1 MLYSR
6 FCIKKMGIPFTLIIL
21 QQLDTINCLK
31 NVAYKTGLV
40 YNTTFSEMTGNYIYL
55 KTENLQKTGSFKVRG
70 AFNKIAHLSDEEKR
84 NGVIA
89 SSAGNHAQG
98 VAMAAT
104 SYKIKSTIVMPKHAP
119 LSKISA
125 TKSYGA
131 EVVLHG
137 EIYDEAYEKAK
148 EIQRETG
155 ATFVHPF
162 NDPYVIAGQGTIGLE
177 IMEDLPDV
185 DMIVVPIGGGGLIS
199 GIAIAVK
206 SINPNVKII
215 GVQTENVPSIVKSIS
230 ENHVSTVDGKPTIAD
245 GIAVKT
251 PGEITFNIIKEYVDD
266 VVTVGEDE
274 IANSILLLLERAKVI
289 SEGAGAASLAAVLN
303 RLDNIKNKKIVAL
316 ISGGNIDVNM
326 LSRIIDKGLVK
337 SGRKIIVRTIIED
350 RPGTL
355 GKLLNLVAG
364 TGANVLSVLHN
375 RSTADLPIGYANVE
389 LELETVNEEHVEK
402 IKQLLS
408 FENYNYKLL

>member
-1 MLYSR
+1 
-6 FCIKKMGIPFTLIIL
+6 MGINLRDIQEART
-21 QQLDTINCLK
+21 CLK

>member
-1 MLYSR
+1 
-6 FCIKKMGIPFTLIIL
+6 MGINLRDIQEART
-21 QQLDTINCLK
+21 CLK

-40 YNTTFSEMTGNYIYL
+40 HNTTFSEMTGNYIYL

-84 NGVIA
+84 KGVIA

-98 VAMAAT
+98 VAIAAT

-125 TKSYGA
+125 TKNYGA

-137 EIYDEAYEKAK
+137 EIYDEAYEKAR
-148 EIQRETG
+148 EIQQQTG

-162 NDPYVIAGQGTIGLE
+162 NDPEVIAGQGTIGLE

-185 DMIVVPIGGGGLIS
+185 DIIVVPIGGGGLIS
-199 GIAIAVK
+199 GVAIAAK
-206 SINPNVKII
+206 NINPNVKIM

-230 ENHVSTVDGKPTIAD
+230 ENHISTVDGKPTIAD

-251 PGEITFNIIKEYVDD
+251 PGELTFNIIKEYVDD
-266 VVTVGEDE
+266 IVTVDEDE

-289 SEGAGAASLAAVLN
+289 SEGAGAASIAAVLN
-303 RLDNIKNKKIVAL
+303 RLGNIKNKKIVAL

-337 SGRKIIVRTIIED
+337 SGRKIIVHTLMQD

-355 GKLLNLVAG
+355 GKLLNLMAE

-375 RSTADLPIGYANVE
+375 RSTADIPIGYTNVE
-389 LELETVNEEHVEK
+389 LELETADEEHVEK
-402 IKQLLS
+402 IKNLLS
-408 FENYNYKLL
+408 KENYDYELL

>member
-1 MLYSR
+1 
-6 FCIKKMGIPFTLIIL
+6 
-21 QQLDTINCLK
+21 
-31 NVAYKTGLV
+31 
-40 YNTTFSEMTGNYIYL
+40 MTGNYIYL